1 MLTFNELSIIIKVQ
15 NKTNKKKRKVL
26 CIMKKFNNVNEL
38 NEFLMN
44 EFDFGLEEGFD
55 DFVKFVGENEFEMI
69 FDEDEDMILVLN
81 EKKYYVVENIMGIRF
96 VKV

>member
-1 MLTFNELSIIIKVQ
+1 MLIFNVLYIIIKVQ
-15 NKTNKKKRKVL
+15 NKTNKKRKVL

-44 EFDFGLEEGFD
+44 EFDFGLEEGFE
-55 DFVKFVGENEFEMI
+55 DFEKFVGENEFEMI

-81 EKKYYVVENIMGIRF
+81 EKKYYVVENIMGIKF
-96 VKV
+96 VEV

>member
-1 MLTFNELSIIIKVQ
+1 
-15 NKTNKKKRKVL
+15 
-26 CIMKKFNNVNEL
+26 MKKFNNVNEL

-44 EFDFGLEEGFD
+44 EFDFGLEEGFE
-55 DFVKFVGENEFEMI
+55 DFEKFVGENEFEMI

-96 VKV
+96 VEV

>member
-1 MLTFNELSIIIKVQ
+1 
-15 NKTNKKKRKVL
+15 
-26 CIMKKFNNVNEL
+26 MKKFNNVNEL

-96 VKV
+96 VEV

>member
-1 MLTFNELSIIIKVQ
+1 
-15 NKTNKKKRKVL
+15 
-26 CIMKKFNNVNEL
+26 MKKFNNVNEL